1 MTKNIFLEKQERN
14 GREMSEK
21 KQGCAG
27 CQGVKGAFS
36 HLAAREIFPEKDI
49 RFYATFDAVLA
60 AVEAGEVDCAVLPV
74 ENSAAGRVADMHRLL
89 RDTDLFVTA
98 EHFVRVRHCLLGT
111 PESDLDDVKTVVSH
125 PQALSQCASFLKRGG
140 YETRAAANTAM
151 AAETVAREGDKT
163 LAAVASRAAAELYGL
178 KVLAADIEDSAVNT
192 TRFWVMSAAPAQNV
206 DPRTAV
212 TSFIFW
218 VKNEPAVLYK
228 CLGGLAKN
236 GVDLLRLES
245 YVDPER
251 FLTSAG
257 FLVDVAA
264 GAESGG
270 FKRAMAELSFF
281 AQKVK
286 ILGTYA
292 ADPFRAEMKKRQREC
307 LK

>member
-1 MTKNIFLEKQERN
+1 MN
-14 GREMSEK
+14 GK
-21 KQGCAG
+21 KRSCAG
-27 CQGVKGAFS
+27 CQGVEGAFS
-36 HLAAREIFPEKDI
+36 HLAAREIFPEKEI
-49 RFYATFDAVLA
+49 RFYATFDAVLS
-60 AVEAGEVDCAVLPV
+60 AVENGEVDCAVLPV

-111 PESDLDDVKTVVSH
+111 PESTLKDVKTVLSH

-163 LAAVASRAAAELYGL
+163 LAAVASRAAAGLYGL
-178 KVLAADIEDSAVNT
+178 KALAADIEDSAANT
-192 TRFWVMSAAPAQNV
+192 TRFWVMSAAPARNV
-206 DPRTAV
+206 DPETAV

-228 CLGGLAKN
+228 CLGGFATN

-264 GAESGG
+264 SAESDG
-270 FKRAMAELSFF
+270 FKRAMTELSFF
-281 AQKVK
+281 AQRVK

-292 ADPFRAEMKKRQREC
+292 ADPLRAEMKKRQQEC